1 MSQLDIS
8 ISFSQLIGL
17 LFCFYFFI
25 FYIINILITYFYNRR
40 IRELELEKSK
50 VFHKEESKSILVLRE
65 ILKH

>member
-17 LFCFYFFI
+17 LVCFYFFI
-25 FYIINILITYFYNRR
+25 FYIINILITYFYNKR
-40 IRELELEKSK
+40 IRELELKKSK
-50 VFHKEESKSILVLRE
+50 DFHKEESKSILVLRE